1 MVTVKHQDDY
11 DDVKPKEK
19 VHVVKRPTKKVRDRS
34 RGASSRLNNF
44 RVHAASDWME
54 FQFYYHDDLLSMT
67 IVILFPSHL
76 SCFSLC
82 VILLSIHLFIYH
94 TIQEAQG

>member
-44 RVHAASDWME
+44 RVQRLPIGWNFS
-54 FQFYYHDDLLSMT
+54 STIMT
-67 IVILFPSHL
+67 I
-76 SCFSLC
+76 C
-82 VILLSIHLFIYH
+82 
-94 TIQEAQG
+94 